1 MKKTIWL
8 CAFSLLWGCS
18 KNETA
23 TEKIIPVPFNEVSL
37 TEGFW
42 KDRMKTELDVTV
54 PFSIRQSEPA
64 IDRFRQA
71 AAYLAGDTTQV
82 PVPHRFISSDL

>member
-23 TEKIIPVPFNEVSL
+23 TEKITPVPFNEVSL

-42 KDRMKTELDVTV
+42 KDRMKTDVKLTQM
-54 PFSIRQSEPA
+54 SKT
-64 IDRFRQA
+64 
-71 AAYLAGDTTQV
+71 AG
-82 PVPHRFISSDL
+82 